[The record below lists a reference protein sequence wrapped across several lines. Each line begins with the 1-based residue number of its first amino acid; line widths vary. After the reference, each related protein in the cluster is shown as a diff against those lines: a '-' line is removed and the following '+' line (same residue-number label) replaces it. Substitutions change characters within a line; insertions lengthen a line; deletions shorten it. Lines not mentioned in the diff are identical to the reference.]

1 MSDAI
6 TEAQRLYQDALDATA
21 EQRAQIAEDLEFS
34 DPSNPQQWDRKLK
47 SQRENDPGGMR
58 PCLVFD
64 QTGQYVANV
73 AGQVEQAPP
82 ALHALPVGDGA
93 DRKVA
98 EQLDGFFRHIEHV
111 SRAKQHYTRAMT
123 SAGRTGVGYLIVR
136 PEYVNRA
143 LNWQEPRIGSEG
155 DPLRVVFDPWSVELD
170 GSDADFG
177 YLLLPYSHRAF
188 ERKYGAKAEKVSF
201 ADEERKVQ
209 SDDRQS
215 IIVAERWQ
223 AEDRTE
229 NMIVCIDVTNG
240 DEVAVT
246 ETEYWEKAKD
256 PSNVLQVAMDG
267 DKPRTYKDKRRCIKW
282 ATMSGAAMLEEER
295 EYPASGIGIVPVYGY
310 VGWSNGRMHYCGI
323 PRRAMSAQRAYNL
336 HMSEMQAIMGQA
348 AKAPYMISMRALGGD
363 ENLKSLWDRAAV
375 DNRAFM
381 PWHDMDEQGAVAKP
395 ERMQPGVNLQ
405 NHIAGAQQAIH
416 DIQASLGMYQASLG
430 APSNESSGVAIDAR
444 KQQGEAAT
452 AHFPAHLSAA
462 LGQVGKLCMEMIP
475 RLIDT
480 KRQLRILGIDET
492 PGNVTIDPEQK
503 QAMQETPQGL
513 SINPNVGR
521 YDVRVVT
528 GASFSTQRTQAQ
540 AAFTEMM
547 RANPQMAPALAPLWA
562 QTLDVPHADK
572 LAQVLTAVA
581 PPEVRAVLNPEAD
594 KQPQTADLVAK
605 VQQLSQA
612 LQEAIQHAQE
622 AQQDADSEKARAEE
636 AEDKLAI
643 AAYDAQTKRMA
654 AMKDAISPEQIQ
666 ALVVQTLE
674 TMLRQPDPQESMEGE
689 PGPEAWQAQTLPMGE
704 GPGMDGTQQHEAAEM
719 PAYEQQ
725 EGPEAGEGEI

>member
-6 TEAQRLYQDALDATA
+6 TEAQRLYQEALDATA

-47 SQRENDPGGMR
+47 AQRENDPGGMR

-64 QTGQYVANV
+64 QTQQYIANV
-73 AGQVEQAPP
+73 CGQVEQAPP

-93 DRKVA
+93 DKKVA

-143 LNWQEPRIGSEG
+143 LGWQEPRIGSEG

-188 ERKYGAKAEKVSF
+188 ERKYGKAEKVSF

-209 SDDRQS
+209 VDDRQS
-215 IIVAERWQ
+215 IIVAEHWC
-223 AEDRTE
+223 AEDETA
-229 NMIVCIDVTNG
+229 NMIVCTDLMNG
-240 DEVAVT
+240 EEVAVT
-246 ETEYWEKAKD
+246 ETEYWERAKD
-256 PSNVLQVAMDG
+256 PNNSLQVVTDG
-267 DKPRTYKDKRRCIKW
+267 DKPRTYKDKRRVIKW
-282 ATMSGAAMLEEER
+282 STMSGVAYLEDER
-295 EYPASGIGIVPVYGY
+295 EYQASSIGIVPVYGY

-381 PWHDMDEQGAVAKP
+381 PWHDSDEQGPIAKP

-452 AHFPAHLSAA
+452 AHFPAHLAA
-462 LGQVGKLCMEMIP
+462 SLGQVGKLCMEMIP

-480 KRQLRILGIDET
+480 RRQLRILGIDET

-503 QAMQETPQGL
+503 QALQETPQGL

-521 YDVRVVT
+521 YDVRVVV

-540 AAFTEMM
+540 QAFTEMM
-547 RANPQMAPALAPLWA
+547 RANPAMAPALAPLWA

-581 PPEVRAVLNPEAD
+581 PPEVKAVLNPEAD
-594 KQPQTADLVAK
+594 KQPQTADLIAQ
-605 VQQLSQA
+605 VQQLQA
-612 LQEAIQHAQE
+612 GLQEAIQHAQDAQAE
-622 AQQDADSEKARAEE
+622 ADELKAEKEAREE
-636 AEDKLAI
+636 ENAI
-643 AAYDAQTKRMA
+643 KAYDAMTKRMVGL
-654 AMKDAISPEQIQ
+654 KDAITPDSVQQ
-666 ALVVQTLE
+666 LVVQTIE
-674 TMLRQPDPQESMEGE
+674 TMLRQPEPMEE
-689 PGPEAWQAQTLPMGE
+689 PGPDAWQAQTLPMGE
-704 GPGMDGTQQHEAAEM
+704 GPGMDETHEAAEM
-719 PAYEQQ
+719 PQFETM
-725 EGPEAGEGEI
+725 EGPEMGEGEA